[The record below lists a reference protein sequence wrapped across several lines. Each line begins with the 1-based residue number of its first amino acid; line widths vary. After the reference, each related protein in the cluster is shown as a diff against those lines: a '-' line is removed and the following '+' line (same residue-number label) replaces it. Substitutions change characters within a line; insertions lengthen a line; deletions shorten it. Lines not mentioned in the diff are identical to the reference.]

1 MNTPAPDKKKMPL
14 HFQILIAMIL
24 GTIVGVL
31 SNPGDIEVSGDLRG
45 RIERTEAGIQFQ
57 EWLQGETEQLV
68 YSQVFTDK
76 DALEASFPDL
86 KRPDGNGWVS
96 IAMSD
101 GRARFVHTMAG
112 VTVTWQRK
120 HRNVPAVSTFSAP
133 SVDKLPPFWRS
144 LAEAHP
150 PGLSGWMTTVSK
162 SIGDLFLRLLK
173 MVTVPLILTSLITGV
188 TGLGSRGS
196 FGKMFRRTI
205 AYYLVTSL
213 LAICTGLLLVN
224 LIRPGSG
231 AVLPG
236 GGQALETP
244 DQSLTEVIYEQITRL
259 IPTNPVAAFAGG
271 EFLSI
276 ISFAILF
283 GLFINLVGGEH
294 GKRLKAFFE
303 SAFAVMMKMTAWV
316 ISLAPI
322 GVAAFMIYATS
333 TQGLSVFRTLA
344 WYMLTVFLAL
354 VVHATVILPLI
365 VKFIGKRSP
374 IEFARHMSPAL
385 LTAFSTAS
393 SNATLP
399 LTMSCVENRAGV
411 SNDTSSFVL
420 PLGATIN
427 MDGTALYEVVAVLF
441 IAQATPGFE
450 LTIAQQITV
459 AFTALIAS
467 VGAAGIPHAGL
478 VMMAIVLQAVGLPLE
493 AQGIII
499 AVDRILD
506 MCRTSV
512 NVWSDSCGCAVV
524 SAVGGD
530 EGDGGDAGDAD
541 EDGAEGSGE
550 GQI

>member
-1 MNTPAPDKKKMPL
+1 MNTTAAATKKMPL

-24 GTIVGVL
+24 GTIVGVF
-31 SNPGDIEVSGDLRG
+31 SNSGDVPLSDQLQAS
-45 RIERTEAGIQFQ
+45 IERDDDGVHLREFIP
-57 EWLQGETEQLV
+57 GETPVTVQVQSFEDEQ
-68 YSQVFTDK
+68 
-76 DALEASFPDL
+76 ALAASFPEL
-86 KRPDGNGWVS
+86 GRPDSADGDRLASVKVT
-96 IAMSD
+96 D
-101 GRARFVHTMAG
+101 GRARFVHTMSG

-120 HRNVPAVSTFSAP
+120 HNGTPAVSTINAA
-133 SVDKLPPFWRS
+133 SVEKLPTFWRN
-144 LAEAHP
+144 LAEENP
-150 PGLSGWMTTVSK
+150 PGISGWMTTVSK

-205 AYYLVTSL
+205 AYYMVTSL
-213 LAICTGLLLVN
+213 LAIVTGLILVN
-224 LIRPGSG
+224 LIQPGDG
-231 AVLPG
+231 AILPG
-236 GGQALETP
+236 GGKAIESP
-244 DQSLTEVIYEQITRL
+244 DQSLTEVIYQQIMRL

-283 GLFINLVGGEH
+283 GLFINLVGGEK
-294 GKRLKAFFE
+294 GKRLQGFFE
-303 SAFAVMMKMTAWV
+303 AAFAVMMKMTAWV

-322 GVAAFMIYATS
+322 GVAAFMIYATA
-333 TQGLSVFRTLA
+333 TQGLSIFQTLA

-354 VVHATVILPLI
+354 VVHATIILPLI

-374 IEFARHMSPAL
+374 LEFARNMSPAL

-399 LTMSCVENRAGV
+399 LTMSCVEKRAGI

-441 IAQATPGFE
+441 IAQATPGFD

-524 SAVGGD
+524 SRVDD
-530 EGDGGDAGDAD
+530 EPVPAAT
-541 EDGAEGSGE
+541 
-550 GQI
+550 